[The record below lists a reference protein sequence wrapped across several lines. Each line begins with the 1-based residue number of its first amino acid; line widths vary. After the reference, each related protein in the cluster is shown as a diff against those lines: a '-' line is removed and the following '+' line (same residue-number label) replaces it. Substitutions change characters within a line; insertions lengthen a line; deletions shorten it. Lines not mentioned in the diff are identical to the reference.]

1 MVDTGAQY
9 SVLNQKDGPMSKK
22 SSWVQGATGAKR
34 YGWTTKRHVNLG
46 AHQVTHSFLVIPE
59 CPAPLLGRDLLSKVN
74 AQIHFNHGQVSV
86 LDGTGHPLQ
95 VLSLALKDEYRLYLP
110 EAPATISPGVQ
121 PWVQRY
127 PQAWAETAEMG
138 LAKQRPP
145 IIVELK
151 ASASPVRVRQYPMSQ
166 EARQGINSSY
176 TTPHRCWGPEKV
188 PVPMEHSPV
197 ACEKAWG
204 N

>member
-1 MVDTGAQY
+1 
-9 SVLNQKDGPMSKK
+9 MSKK
-22 SSWVQGATGAKR
+22 SSWVQRATGTKS
-34 YGWTTKRHVNLG
+34 YEWTIKQQVNLG

-74 AQIHFNHGQVSV
+74 AQIHFYHRQVLV

-95 VLSLALKDEYRLYLP
+95 VLSLAFKDEYRLYLP
-110 EAPATISPGVQ
+110 EAPETISPKVQ

-151 ASASPVRVRQYPMSQ
+151 ASASPVRV
-166 EARQGINSSY
+166 
-176 TTPHRCWGPEKV
+176 
-188 PVPMEHSPV
+188 
-197 ACEKAWG
+197 
-204 N
+204 

>member
-1 MVDTGAQY
+1 MDYKTACG
-9 SVLNQKDGPMSKK
+9 
-22 SSWVQGATGAKR
+22 
-34 YGWTTKRHVNLG
+34 LG
-46 AHQVTHSFLVIPE
+46 GHQVTHSFLVIPE
-59 CPAPLLGRDLLSKVN
+59 CPVPLLKRDLLSKVN
-74 AQIHFNHGQVSV
+74 AQIHFDHGQVSV

-110 EAPATISPGVQ
+110 EAPTTISPEVQ

-127 PQAWAETAEMG
+127 PQAWAETAGMG

-145 IIVELK
+145 IIVKLK

-166 EARQGINSSY
+166 EAQQKNYSSY
-176 TTPHRCWGPEKV
+176 TTPHRRWGPEKV